1 MNKRILEFAKLP
13 FEERLKVIMLFGI
26 SLMSIPHCGLYG
38 TLFALGT
45 EYVELMAD
53 TRTGEIVH
61 VGIADYSDLNK
72 YAAHI
77 DLDI

>member
-13 FEERLKVIMLFGI
+13 LEERIKVIMLFGV
-26 SLMSIPHCGLYG
+26 SLMTIPHCGL
-38 TLFALGT
+38 LGSLYSLGDQ
-45 EYVELMAD
+45 YVETMVD
-53 TRTGEIVH
+53 MQSGKVVH
-61 VGIADYSDLNK
+61 IGIADYSDLNK

>member
-13 FEERLKVIMLFGI
+13 LEERIKVIMLFGV
-26 SLMSIPHCGLYG
+26 SLMTIPHCGLIG
-38 TLFALGT
+38 SLFTLGT
-45 EYVELMAD
+45 EYVEMMAD

-61 VGIADYSDLNK
+61 LGIADYSDLNK